1 MATKIITKEFP
12 IEILSMFKL
21 KANLFTYRY
30 LRQEKVGL
38 DSYSMLFQEIG
49 RNNKYAWKVYL
60 GTRLTHIKKKLV
72 VYPVG
77 IAANGDY
84 FYFDMD
90 IASKA
95 TSVTG
100 MLVKLKPVPT
110 WLPVYDDEI
119 STNTINELLTGST

>member
-12 IEILSMFKL
+12 IEVLSMFEL
-21 KANLFTYRY
+21 RTGLPTYY
-30 LRQEKVGL
+30 FLNKEDLGL
-38 DSYSMLFQEIG
+38 NVYSMLFQEHG
-49 RNNKYAWKVYL
+49 QNSKYAWKVYL
-60 GTRLTHIKKKLV
+60 GEKLIHEDCTTA

-77 IAANGDY
+77 MRMDGAY
-84 FYFDMD
+84 FTFELP
-90 IASKA
+90 SKA

-100 MLVKLKPVPT
+100 MLVTLKPVPT

>member
-12 IEILSMFKL
+12 IEVLSMFEL
-21 KANLFTYRY
+21 RTGLPTYY
-30 LRQEKVGL
+30 FLNKEDLGL
-38 DSYSMLFQEIG
+38 NVYSMLFQEYG
-49 RNNKYAWKVYL
+49 QNSKYAWKVYL
-60 GTRLTHIKKKLV
+60 EEKLIHEDCTTA

-77 IAANGDY
+77 MRMDGGY
-84 FYFDMD
+84 FTFELP
-90 IASKA
+90 SKA

-100 MLVKLKPVPT
+100 MLVTLKPVPT